1 MIDKCLTAMYP
12 VDKGRIVIRSI
23 ELSDCKSITDIYN
36 CYIETTT
43 STFEEIPITVLEMQD
58 RVNRIRELFTYLVY
72 EENGEILGYAYVDT
86 FHSRSAYRFTLEDSI
101 YLRNGYQG
109 KGIGK
114 ALLDKLLN
122 EVKKR
127 DTHSIVAKI
136 ALPNER
142 SVNLHEAFGFKN
154 AGILKEVGR
163 KFDKW
168 LDVGYWELIL

>member
-1 MIDKCLTAMYP
+1 MIRP
-12 VDKGRIVIRSI
+12 V

-36 CYIETTT
+36 YYIETTVI
-43 STFEEIPITVLEMQD
+43 TFEEVPMAVPEMQN
-58 RVNRIRELFTYLVY
+58 RVNEIRKLFPYLVY
-72 EENGEILGYAYVDT
+72 EESGEILGYAYVDA

-101 YLRNGYQG
+101 YLRNGCQS
-109 KGIGK
+109 KGIGR
-114 ALLDKLLN
+114 ALLNELLN

-127 DTHSIVAKI
+127 DAHSIMAKI

-142 SVNLHEAFGFKN
+142 SVQLHEAFGFKN
-154 AGILKEVGR
+154 VGTLKEVGR